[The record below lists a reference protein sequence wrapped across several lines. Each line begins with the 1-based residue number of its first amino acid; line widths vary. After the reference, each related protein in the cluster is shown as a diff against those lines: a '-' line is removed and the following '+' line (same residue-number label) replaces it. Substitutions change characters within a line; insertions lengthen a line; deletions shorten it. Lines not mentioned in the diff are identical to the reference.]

1 MDGRRNDRGGEDEEP
16 EPRFFQ
22 RHIPERLSPEP
33 FRSGRGGGSLRPAPN
48 HEERR
53 VCCRHTHKRMKK
65 AMLAIGKVIN
75 RFNSLLETLTGYVL
89 FLFMALLFFQVIMRF
104 IFNHPIYGID
114 EAVTALMIW
123 TMCLGWCTVY
133 WDNGHAVLE
142 FIMKRMPPW
151 FRRIMFTITN
161 VIVVVISYVYIPAA
175 YTLFGMQV
183 KMPAVGGLPFCKAYY
198 YALPVLVMGCLMLIY
213 SGYKT
218 ITYII
223 TWDESI
229 CVPVEKEGGG
239 LLD

>member
-1 MDGRRNDRGGEDEEP
+1 
-16 EPRFFQ
+16 
-22 RHIPERLSPEP
+22 
-33 FRSGRGGGSLRPAPN
+33 
-48 HEERR
+48 
-53 VCCRHTHKRMKK
+53 MKK
-65 AMLAIGKVIN
+65 ALLAIGKVIN